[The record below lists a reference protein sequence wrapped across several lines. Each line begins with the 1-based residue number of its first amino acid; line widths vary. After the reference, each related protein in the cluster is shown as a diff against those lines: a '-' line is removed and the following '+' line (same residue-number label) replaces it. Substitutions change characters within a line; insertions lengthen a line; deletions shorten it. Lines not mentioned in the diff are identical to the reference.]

1 MSIAKFLLQ
10 LTLAFANVST
20 MNLADGQPKPT
31 ETEVRIIGSAFTD
44 TLLNVSL
51 RGLDDTQVLGTKL
64 VAELL
69 KRGLQIVPTQPVRT
83 PFDAACPDP
92 LPPALELRA

>member
-1 MSIAKFLLQ
+1 
-10 LTLAFANVST
+10 
-20 MNLADGQPKPT
+20 MNSESQIRA
-31 ETEVRIIGSAFTD
+31 IGSAFTD

-69 KRGLQIVPTQPVRT
+69 KRGFEIVQVTESRDPRH
-83 PFDAACPDP
+83 AASTS
-92 LPPALELRA
+92 A

>member
-1 MSIAKFLLQ
+1 MITNALLAGLSAKE
-10 LTLAFANVST
+10 ANERNESESR
-20 MNLADGQPKPT
+20 A
-31 ETEVRIIGSAFTD
+31 IGSAFTD

-69 KRGLQIVPTQPVRT
+69 KRGLQITPTQRVSP
-83 PFDAACPDP
+83 
-92 LPPALELRA
+92 